1 MNTVAL
7 DNARRSE
14 RRLASMLLTM
24 AAVPALFG
32 AIRLLELAR
41 GAPVTE
47 ANARFFAM
55 PLPVALHIPSAVAFG
70 LLGVFQLLPGVRRRW
85 PARHRMGGRVLL
97 VLGIVAAL
105 TGLWMTL
112 VYPWPEGDGWLLYL
126 LRLVFGTA
134 MAASLALSV
143 DAIRRRDFAAHG
155 RWMIRAYAIGMGA
168 GTQVLTHLP
177 WFLLVGQP
185 KELPRAL
192 LMGAGWV
199 INVVMAEWVIR
210 APRRAAGVAR
220 LRAAALPAGGVEA

>member
-1 MNTVAL
+1 
-7 DNARRSE
+7 
-14 RRLASMLLTM
+14 
-24 AAVPALFG
+24 
-32 AIRLLELAR
+32 
-41 GAPVTE
+41 
-47 ANARFFAM
+47 
-55 PLPVALHIPSAVAFG
+55 
-70 LLGVFQLLPGVRRRW
+70 
-85 PARHRMGGRVLL
+85 MGGRVLL